1 MVKQCKCVE
10 QTIRVK
16 FVKGSVNP
24 SMVYSATVCLKI
36 DRSSPHTHTEC
47 ISSCIHSHH
56 ESEQISSWK
65 NSVTLLNLFSVEFIV
80 DGICF
85 VLIYKIHIL
94 FLFTAMVLINWFVV
108 WNNCVVNLVW
118 RFIKVYSYAYVY
130 KLHEYTVL
138 CILFTYF

>member
-1 MVKQCKCVE
+1 ME

-24 SMVYSATVCLKI
+24 SMVYSASVCLKI
-36 DRSSPHTHTEC
+36 DRSSPRTHTEC

-56 ESEQISSWK
+56 NKSEQISSWK

-80 DGICF
+80 DGFCF

-108 WNNCVVNLVW
+108 WNKCVVNLVW
-118 RFIKVYSYAYVY
+118 RFIKVYAYVY

-138 CILFTYF
+138 YYILFT

>member
-1 MVKQCKCVE
+1 MWKE

-24 SMVYSATVCLKI
+24 SMVYSASVCLKI
-36 DRSSPHTHTEC
+36 DRSSPCTHTEC

-56 ESEQISSWK
+56 KSEQMSSWK
-65 NSVTLLNLFSVEFIV
+65 NSVTLLNLFSVEFNV
-80 DGICF
+80 DGFCF

-108 WNNCVVNLVW
+108 WNNCVV
-118 RFIKVYSYAYVY
+118 KVYAYVY
-130 KLHEYTVL
+130 KLHKYTVL